1 MYFYYTE
8 PKLSPR
14 SHLESCNL
22 DNIPHILP
30 IPFRTS
36 RSHLLFFLFFL
47 KLHIL
52 TEIHLAHC
60 FALFVFKNKKTNWVV
75 LLFPDNRT
83 HHHAYH
89 TQTHRSSNKDLP
101 FLFFNEKK
109 TEAKLIKR
117 PKSTYCKA

>member
-22 DNIPHILP
+22 DNIPHILS

-36 RSHLLFFLFFL
+36 RSHLLFLLFFL

-60 FALFVFKNKKTNWVV
+60 FALFVFKNKK
-75 LLFPDNRT
+75 RT
-83 HHHAYH
+83 WWFFFSQITEPTITHI
-89 TQTHRSSNKDLP
+89 THRHTAHP
-101 FLFFNEKK
+101 TRIFLFFFS
-109 TEAKLIKR
+109 KR
-117 PKSTYCKA
+117 RKQKQN